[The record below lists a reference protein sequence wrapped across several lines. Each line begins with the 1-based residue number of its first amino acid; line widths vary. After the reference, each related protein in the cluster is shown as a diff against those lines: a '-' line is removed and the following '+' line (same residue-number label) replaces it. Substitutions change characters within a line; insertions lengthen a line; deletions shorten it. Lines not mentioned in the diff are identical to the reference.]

1 VEEDFVKLFIRAGF
15 DLLENQQNS
24 KIQEIKERIFSI
36 LQRTMQKYGDQIK
49 YMQS

>member
-36 LQRTMQKYGDQIK
+36 LQMTMQKYGDQIK